1 MRISDTT
8 PKNRHSE
15 RKFNLI
21 RLVIICVVIALLLV
35 STSVGMSYARFR
47 SVVGSSQKLY
57 FSDNEFV
64 HGKNV
69 VVSYINKNDPNA
81 DTVLS
86 YDNGKIIVTVPREL
100 SAEENCVAYALAVSE
115 YTPSAYDVVKGA
127 YTLSAKM
134 RLYGLGLSSDDSLA
148 TYDVASEGE
157 RFIML
162 KMATEATMTTADSD
176 QNAWNVSADSGV
188 VSFSKVDNIGT
199 KDADVAVNVSYNKTN
214 WDELAVTSWFNSASS
229 YDLDSARKL
238 AGLAKLVNEGNDFSG
253 ITINLSDDIDL
264 YGTGGEGDV
273 REWMP
278 IGTADHPFKGNF
290 NGNGHTIK
298 GLTLSGGIE
307 AGNVGLFGV
316 AEGGQ
321 DSFIK
326 DFTLEN
332 PLVYGKEDKF
342 TGTVIGK
349 ATGYQLTDIVT
360 SNLVITGATDA
371 VVGTLVGQANGA
383 FRHTDCNVDSD
394 AYGFIGEDNTTAPTE
409 APAQKPTRSYE
420 LPLVG

>member
-15 RKFNLI
+15 RKFSPI
-21 RLVIICVVIALLLV
+21 RLVVVCVVIALLLV
-35 STSVGMSYARFR
+35 STSVGMSYARYR

-69 VVSYINKNDPNA
+69 VVSYINKNDSA

-100 SAEENCVAYALAVSE
+100 SVEENCVAYALAVSDYQPAE
-115 YTPSAYDVVKGA
+115 YDVIKGA
-127 YTLSAKM
+127 YTLSATM
-134 RLYGLGLSSDDSLA
+134 RLYGLALSSDDSLVMA
-148 TYDVASEGE
+148 DVASEDN
-157 RFIML
+157 RFITL
-162 KMATEATMTTADSD
+162 KMATEPTMTTADSNQSD
-176 QNAWNVSADSGV
+176 WKVSTVSGAV
-188 VSFSKVDNIGT
+188 LFSEVSNIGT
-199 KDADVAVNVSYNKTN
+199 QNADVEVNVSYHKTI
-214 WDELAVTSWFNSASS
+214 WDELADTSWFDSATS

-238 AGLAKLVNEGNDFSG
+238 AGLAKLVNEGEDFSG
-253 ITINLSDDIDL
+253 VTINLSEDIDL

-273 REWMP
+273 REWTP
-278 IGTADHPFKGNF
+278 IGTAEHPFRGNF
-290 NGNGHTIK
+290 NGNGHTIT
-298 GLTLSGGIE
+298 GLTLIGGIDAE
-307 AGNVGLFGV
+307 NIGLFGV
-316 AEGGQ
+316 VEGDQ

-326 DFTLEN
+326 NFTLEN
-332 PLVYGKEDKF
+332 PLVYGKENKY

-360 SNLVITGATDA
+360 SNLDISGDNNAVI
-371 VVGTLVGQANGA
+371 GTLVGQANGA
-383 FRHTDCNVDSD
+383 FSHSGCNVDSD
-394 AYGFIGEDNTTAPTE
+394 AYDFIGEDNTAAPTE
-409 APAQKPTRSYE
+409 APTQKPTRSYE